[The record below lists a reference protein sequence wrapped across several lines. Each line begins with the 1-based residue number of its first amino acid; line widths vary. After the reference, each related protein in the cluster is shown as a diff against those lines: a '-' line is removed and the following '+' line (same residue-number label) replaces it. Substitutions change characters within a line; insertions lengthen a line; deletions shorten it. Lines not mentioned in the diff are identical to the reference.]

1 MACRK
6 EFWILIHMRIMF
18 IFFAHQLQLVVVS
31 VASSACCQ
39 SVHDFFE
46 DIQRIVSTTS
56 SSCKRRDALKTKQR
70 ESILEKLERGEIFTG
85 KGIHQ
90 ETNLARPGDTRWG
103 SHYLTLIRLETM
115 WESVLHV
122 LAIVHEDG
130 RIPTQAAG
138 LIEKMETFKF
148 AFILKLMLKV
158 LAVTNEL
165 SQILQR
171 KNVDIVIAME
181 LLDVV
186 KARMA
191 MMRTDSGWE
200 SFFEDLKLFCA
211 EKHIPVVDMDAEVPI
226 RGRSRRDGFRVTN
239 LHYYRTEI
247 FFVVLDKINTELCH
261 RFSEVSSELL
271 VNFSCL
277 DPKNSFCM
285 FNLDKLVKLGELY
298 DQDFTIVDRAIL
310 REQLETYIVHIRL
323 HSAFSTCEDIAS
335 LAIKMVQTGKHVV
348 FPLVYKL
355 IELAL
360 LLPVST
366 ASVERSFSAMNIIKR
381 ELRNKIEDD
390 WMNDLMVCYT
400 EKEIFKSLDDE
411 IIIRRFQRLKTR
423 RMQFPSLNLYGVLI
437 CSLNSIWH
445 CFMILFNFIVR
456 SSSPHLD
463 SRPAFATANRPDS
476 TDHRHHNFSSN
487 HNKVR
492 GRAFR
497 PSIKAT
503 IVVSTAEAHPTSSR
517 IALNLGN
524 LSMGKHPLQPVRV
537 RARDKW
543 SRYAKE
549 G

>member
-1 MACRK
+1 MRG
-6 EFWILIHMRIMF
+6 EFNGLQKRILDINPHAYYVHC
-18 IFFAHQLQLVVVS
+18 FAHQLQLVVVS

-148 AFILKLMLKV
+148 AFILKLMFKV

-171 KNVDIVIAME
+171 KNVNIVLAME

-277 DPKNSFCM
+277 DPKNFFCM

-310 REQLETYIVHIRL
+310 REQLETYIVHVRL

-400 EKEIFKSLDDE
+400 EKEI
-411 IIIRRFQRLKTR
+411 
-423 RMQFPSLNLYGVLI
+423 
-437 CSLNSIWH
+437 
-445 CFMILFNFIVR
+445 
-456 SSSPHLD
+456 
-463 SRPAFATANRPDS
+463 
-476 TDHRHHNFSSN
+476 
-487 HNKVR
+487 
-492 GRAFR
+492 
-497 PSIKAT
+497 
-503 IVVSTAEAHPTSSR
+503 
-517 IALNLGN
+517 
-524 LSMGKHPLQPVRV
+524 
-537 RARDKW
+537 
-543 SRYAKE
+543 
-549 G
+549 